1 VRASLL
7 AEGAPPSNVSRV
19 PRQRGHATGGT
30 RTATAQFGIFDSDGD
45 GIPDWYERENFGG
58 TGVLSDTGDLDE
70 DGMDDYSEWYANCN
84 PDDTNSVLRVVHALP
99 TLDGYVEVVWTSEPG
114 TTYQLDKSS
123 DLTQGFFPL
132 IEDLSST
139 PPTNAYYDVADPGSG
154 AVFYRIVVP

>member
-1 VRASLL
+1 MERLCIKVVVRASLL

-30 RTATAQFGIFDSDGD
+30 RAT
-45 GIPDWYERENFGG
+45 P
-58 TGVLSDTGDLDE
+58 TGVI
-70 DGMDDYSEWYANCN
+70 
-84 PDDTNSVLRVVHALP
+84 
-99 TLDGYVEVVWTSEPG
+99 WTSEPG
-114 TTYQLDKSS
+114 TSYRLDKSS

-139 PPTNAYYDVADPGSG
+139 PPTNVYYDVADPGSG